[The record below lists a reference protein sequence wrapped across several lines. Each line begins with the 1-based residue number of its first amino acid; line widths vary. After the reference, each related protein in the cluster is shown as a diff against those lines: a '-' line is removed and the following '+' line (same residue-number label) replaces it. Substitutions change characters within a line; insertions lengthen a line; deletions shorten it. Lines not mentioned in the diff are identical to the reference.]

1 MNNDFVVQIEN
12 VSFRYDKPLVLDNV
26 SLNIKQGEFIGIVGP
41 NGGGKSTLLKLML
54 GFLSPNKGKI
64 RILGKTPVKGRS
76 EIGYVAQYAKFEK
89 DFPITVMDTVLMGRA
104 SGKSFFWG
112 YRQED
117 IELAEQALRRT
128 EIENLKHRI
137 LNTLSGGQLQRVLI
151 ARALVGD
158 PRILILDEPTSNVD
172 SRMEEDIFDLLKKLN
187 EKSTIIVVSHDIG
200 FISEYVNR
208 VACLNQTLICH
219 ETAAISGKTIEE
231 LYGGSVHMIQ
241 HSHSH

>member
-1 MNNDFVVQIEN
+1 MTNNFAVQIEN

-26 SLNIKQGEFIGIVGP
+26 SLDIKQGEFVGIVGP

-64 RILGKTPVKGRS
+64 RILGKPPVKGRS

-112 YRQED
+112 YRKED

-128 EIENLKHRI
+128 EIEDLKHRI